1 MHSAKEMTNSV
12 DGQHQEIHI
21 EGLENFSFINQPQEE
36 LELKDQF
43 EKFIEQM
50 QKNEV

>member
-1 MHSAKEMTNSV
+1 MHSQQKDFTNSV
-12 DGQHQEIHI
+12 DGELQPIHI
-21 EGLENFSFINQPQEE
+21 DGLENFSFINQPQEE

-50 QKNEV
+50 